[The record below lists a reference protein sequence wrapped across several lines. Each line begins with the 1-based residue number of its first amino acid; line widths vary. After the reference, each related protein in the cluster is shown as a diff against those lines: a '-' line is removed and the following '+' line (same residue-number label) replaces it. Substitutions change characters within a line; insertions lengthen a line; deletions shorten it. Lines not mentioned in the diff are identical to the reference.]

1 MESLLKCEYWEQCIA
16 EKHQQPDFYK
26 VIADWRVLDRI
37 GQMLLDKNTEC
48 MTMLKIAML
57 VKKFFDAQ
65 EMEDS
70 GLDSDD
76 IIDEDIYD
84 FWDDMVENY

>member
-1 MESLLKCEYWEQCIA
+1 M
-16 EKHQQPDFYK
+16 
-26 VIADWRVLDRI
+26 DWRVLDRI
-37 GQMLLDKNTEC
+37 GWMLLDKNTEH

-76 IIDEDIYD
+76 IVDEDIYD
-84 FWDDMVENY
+84 FWDVLVEDH